1 MTSHSTSRGRAKPSR
16 LLRGLLVLAVLAV
29 VAVAPGACGES
40 VSLTAPAAEPVAGS
54 VTSAS
59 STVST
64 PPRSDDA
71 SIPASS
77 TTLVHN
83 APTLTTAAQPP
94 RITVTALY
102 DNRALVAATRADWG
116 FSCVIRG
123 FEQTVLFDTGADG
136 EILMH
141 NMEVLG
147 VDPREID
154 AVVLSHGHSDHTGG
168 LDALLA
174 ANPTVT
180 VHRGS
185 SAVVCPGIVMTAP
198 MGSVGESGVVL
209 ETGAGPVLITGCAH
223 PGVVEMTKAASALAG
238 RSAVAVMGGFHLAS
252 ASVDDVER
260 IIHELTALGVE
271 RCGPAHCTG
280 EAATSRMKAAFAA
293 GFIEMGVGAV
303 VTF

>member
-1 MTSHSTSRGRAKPSR
+1 M
-16 LLRGLLVLAVLAV
+16 
-29 VAVAPGACGES
+29 
-40 VSLTAPAAEPVAGS
+40 
-54 VTSAS
+54 
-59 STVST
+59 
-64 PPRSDDA
+64 
-71 SIPASS
+71 PASS
-77 TTLVHN
+77 TTD
-83 APTLTTAAQPP
+83 TLDAVSVTTATSPP
-94 RITVTALY
+94 RITVTVLY
-102 DNRALVAATRADWG
+102 DNRALTAETRADWG
-116 FSCVIRG
+116 FSCLIRG
-123 FEQTVLFDTGADG
+123 YEQTVLFDTGADG

-174 ANPTVT
+174 ANPSVT
-180 VHRGS
+180 VHQGS
-185 SAVVCPGIVMTAP
+185 SAAICPGIITTAP
-198 MGSVGESGVVL
+198 MGSVGESGLVL
-209 ETGAGPVLITGCAH
+209 ETGSGPVLITGCAH

-238 RSAVAVMGGFHLAS
+238 RPVVTVIGGFHLAS
-252 ASVDDVER
+252 ASTGDVER
-260 IIHELTALGVE
+260 IIQELMALGVE

>member
-1 MTSHSTSRGRAKPSR
+1 MTCHGASGCWAKSPR

-29 VAVAPGACGES
+29 VSVASGACGES
-40 VSLTAPAAEPVAGS
+40 ASFTVPATEPVAGS

-59 STVST
+59 SAVST
-64 PPRSDDA
+64 PPPSNDA
-71 SIPASS
+71 SMPASS
-77 TTLVHN
+77 MTVIYN
-83 APTLTTAAQPP
+83 APTLTTATSPP
-94 RITVTALY
+94 RITVTVLY
-102 DNRALVAATRADWG
+102 DNRALTAETRADWG

-123 FEQTVLFDTGADG
+123 FEQTVLFDTGAAG
-136 EILMH
+136 ETLMH

-180 VHRGS
+180 VHRDS
-185 SAVVCPGIVMTAP
+185 SVAICPGIVMTAP
-198 MGSVGESGVVL
+198 MGSVGESGLVL
-209 ETGAGPVLITGCAH
+209 ETASGPVLITGCAH
-223 PGVVEMTKAASALAG
+223 TGVVEMTKAASALAG
-238 RSAVAVMGGFHLAS
+238 RPVMAVMGGFHLAS
-252 ASVDDVER
+252 ASAGDVER
-260 IIHELTALGVE
+260 IIGELTALGVE

-280 EAATSRMKAAFAA
+280 EAATSRMKEAFAA